1 MCHTC
6 VCFPITF
13 ITCSSGVSDWSTQV
27 CGAEWNHTPNA
38 VWFNLD
44 LRSFDQQRCQTWTLC
59 PLQHYMLFFEV
70 TGSVIL
76 KGCGNVS
83 LIKHW
88 VSFIVLQCQQ
98 QQSALQSY
106 REHSPNQKSC
116 VCAAAVGGRTH
127 VSLQQEAACGVVSG
141 TREETRQQWTNC
153 KALTAALVT
162 NQMNTES
169 KSENALSLKV
179 SVSWDGYTLNKT
191 KKILQNQFSPHAVGR
206 ASRNQL
212 HLKHHSQP

>member
-1 MCHTC
+1 ML
-6 VCFPITF
+6 F
-13 ITCSSGVSDWSTQV
+13 DSTWILEV
-27 CGAEWNHTPNA
+27 LINISVKHE
-38 VWFNLD
+38 L
-44 LRSFDQQRCQTWTLC
+44 TLC

-88 VSFIVLQCQQ
+88 VIFKLFTLVQFSFIVLQCQQ
-98 QQSALQSY
+98 QQSALQYY

-141 TREETRQQWTNC
+141 TREETRRQWTNC

-212 HLKHHSQP
+212 HLKHHSQL